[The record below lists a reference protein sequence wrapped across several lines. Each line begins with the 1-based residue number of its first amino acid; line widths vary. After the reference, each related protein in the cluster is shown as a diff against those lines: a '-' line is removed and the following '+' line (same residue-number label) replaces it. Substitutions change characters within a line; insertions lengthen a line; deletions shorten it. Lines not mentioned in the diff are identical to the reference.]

1 MAYVH
6 EGFWYDCGTPENYA
20 LVNAEVAEHWT
31 HWSKVLHPAV
41 LGPTQRP
48 GKPPE
53 MHQHSHDSLR
63 RP

>member
-6 EGFWYDCGTPENYA
+6 EGFWYDCGTPESYA

-41 LGPTQRP
+41 VGPTQRP
-48 GKPPE
+48 GKPPK
-53 MHQHSHDSLR
+53 M
-63 RP
+63 P